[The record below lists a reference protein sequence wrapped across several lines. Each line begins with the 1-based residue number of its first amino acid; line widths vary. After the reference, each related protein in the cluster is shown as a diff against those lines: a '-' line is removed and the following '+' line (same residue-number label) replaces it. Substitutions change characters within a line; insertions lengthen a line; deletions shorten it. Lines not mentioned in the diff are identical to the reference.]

1 MQSARNVVLALV
13 LCGCLG
19 CAGTRAP
26 SPREPSAGPT
36 TALDVLHLRQPATKW
51 DSKSLLQA
59 DLDQDG
65 TADFAVLGRGEDHFV
80 VGIVHGPV
88 NAGKDGV
95 WTLDFP
101 WDGGED
107 ALCAKHAKIALESL
121 EENEGPEEDQPH
133 TGQGLNLSD
142 DRCDAFHIYWNP
154 RKKQFDWWRL

>member
-1 MQSARNVVLALV
+1 MHSARRIVLAFV
-13 LCGCLG
+13 LGGCLG

-26 SPREPSAGPT
+26 STPNAAVPIA
-36 TALDVLHLRQPATKW
+36 ALDLLRQRDPATRW
-51 DSKSLLQA
+51 DRGSLLTA

-65 TADFAVLGRGEDHFV
+65 TDDFAALGRGQDHFV

-88 NAGKDGV
+88 SPSKDGV

-107 ALCAKHAKIALESL
+107 ALCAERAKLALESL

-154 RKKQFDWWRL
+154 GKRTFDWWRL